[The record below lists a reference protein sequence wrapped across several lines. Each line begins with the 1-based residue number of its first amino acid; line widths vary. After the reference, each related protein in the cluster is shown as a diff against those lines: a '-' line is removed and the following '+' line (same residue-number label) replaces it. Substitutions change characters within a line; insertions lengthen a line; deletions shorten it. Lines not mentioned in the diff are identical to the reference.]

1 MNKMINR
8 ILVAILT
15 VFVVG
20 GVYFAN
26 NSEITTSLFS
36 TESNRSIA
44 KSSVIEITNTVPNS
58 NTSESIET
66 TSVVEKETIVEDT
79 PVVKE
84 ETVVEDIN
92 YEEPYYEPTY
102 EENNDNSGYYE
113 EPSYNRIR
121 VGGVI
126 DSPLMTDYTGE
137 HFYLNHNIYGEWD
150 GLGVPYNDFR
160 TNFEG
165 RKTIVYAHSSTAG
178 NGPFQALQNYHY
190 NSGFYYNNPYIEI
203 DYNGNHYTYQIFS
216 VYVSTADNDYSEGLE
231 YFYNMDYSDSSWE
244 STLQWYKSN
253 SEYDTGVEV
262 HSNDKILILQ
272 TCSMDPNYYERYYR
286 YNLLVMGKLV

>member
-8 ILVAILT
+8 ILVAIIT
-15 VFVVG
+15 VFIVCGIYV
-20 GVYFAN
+20 AN
-26 NSEITTSLFS
+26 NEEITTSLLS
-36 TESNRSIA
+36 TESNRTYAS
-44 KSSVIEITNTVPNS
+44 SSVIEVVDTVPKS
-58 NTSESIET
+58 TAVE
-66 TSVVEKETIVEDT
+66 VVETT
-79 PVVKE
+79 PVVVNEPVVE
-84 ETVVEDIN
+84 ETN
-92 YEEPYYEPTY
+92 YEEPYYEPSY
-102 EENNDNSGYYE
+102 EENYDNGTTYE

-190 NSGFYYNNPYIEI
+190 NPGFYYSNPYIEI

-231 YFYNMDYSDSSWE
+231 YFYNMNYSDSSWE
-244 STLQWYKSN
+244 SALQRYKAN

-262 HSNDKILILQ
+262 HSYDKILILQ